1 MFRKIIAVLLLLIG
15 LLGLA
20 LSVSGALMSRR
31 VLDEMG
37 TSLETALSRTVDSLD
52 TASDTLIL
60 TKSTFDQV
68 TTGLETVGNTAD
80 NVAQSILDTQPLL
93 ESITGVVSGDIPDS
107 LEAIEGAIPG
117 VADAAGTIDDT
128 LRTLSDFAVEREIFG
143 IPISFDLGINYD
155 PEINLDD
162 SVSQIGQSLEGMP
175 ESLRAIRTD
184 LDVANNNL
192 ETISS
197 SVGAIA
203 ADLDALGKNV
213 EQIEPLV
220 DDYIQL
226 VSDIRQLA
234 VQSQERLDAQLET
247 AKLIVTLLFVWI
259 GINQLIPL
267 YLSWDIFAGDSK
279 SQEESSEGDDDSKI
293 AEVSATSPEDESV
306 ISDGESEDE

>member
-1 MFRKIIAVLLLLIG
+1 MFRKIMAVLLLLIG

-20 LSVSGALMSRR
+20 LSVSGALMGRR
-31 VLDEMG
+31 VLDEIG

-68 TTGLETVGNTAD
+68 TTGLETVANTAD
-80 NVAQSILDTQPLL
+80 DVAQSILDTQPLL
-93 ESITGVVSGDIPDS
+93 DSITGVVSGDIPDS

-155 PEINLDD
+155 PEIDLDD
-162 SVSQIGQSLEGMP
+162 SVMQIGQSLEGMP

-203 ADLDALGKNV
+203 ADLDALGTNV

-234 VQSQERLDAQLET
+234 VESQERLDAQLET

-267 YLSWDIFAGDSK
+267 YLSWDIFTGDSG

-293 AEVSATSPEDESV
+293 AEVTATSPEDESV

>member
-20 LSVSGALMSRR
+20 LSVSGALMGRR
-31 VLDEMG
+31 VLDEIG

-93 ESITGVVSGDIPDS
+93 DSITGVVSGDIPDG

-155 PEINLDD
+155 PEIDLDD
-162 SVSQIGQSLEGMP
+162 SVMQIGQSLEGMP

-203 ADLDALGKNV
+203 ADLDALGTNV

-234 VQSQERLDAQLET
+234 VESQERLDAQLET

-267 YLSWDIFAGDSK
+267 YLSWDIFTGDSG

-293 AEVSATSPEDESV
+293 AEVTATSPEDESV

>member
-1 MFRKIIAVLLLLIG
+1 MG
-15 LLGLA
+15 
-20 LSVSGALMSRR
+20 RR
-31 VLDEMG
+31 VLDEIG
-37 TSLETALSRTVDSLD
+37 SSLETALSRTVDSLD

-68 TTGLETVGNTAD
+68 TTGLETVANTAD
-80 NVAQSILDTQPLL
+80 DVAQSILDTQPLL
-93 ESITGVVSGDIPDS
+93 DSITGVVSGDIPDS

-155 PEINLDD
+155 PEIDLDD
-162 SVSQIGQSLEGMP
+162 SVMQIGQSLEGMP

-203 ADLDALGKNV
+203 ADLDALGTNV

-234 VQSQERLDAQLET
+234 VESQERLDAQLET

-267 YLSWDIFAGDSK
+267 YLSWDIFTGDSG

-293 AEVSATSPEDESV
+293 AEVTATSP
-306 ISDGESEDE
+306 

>member
-1 MFRKIIAVLLLLIG
+1 MFRKFLAVLLLLIG

-20 LSVSGALMSRR
+20 LSVSGALMGRR
-31 VLDEMG
+31 ALDEIG

-60 TKSTFDQV
+60 TKSTFEQV
-68 TTGLETVGNTAD
+68 TTGLDTVGNTAD
-80 NVAQSILDTQPLL
+80 NVAQSILDTKPLL
-93 ESITGVVSGDIPDS
+93 DSITSVVSGDIPDS

-143 IPISFDLGINYD
+143 IPISFDLGINYN
-155 PEINLDD
+155 PEIDLDD
-162 SVSQIGQSLEGMP
+162 SVLQIGQSLEGMP

-184 LDVANNNL
+184 LDVANDNL

-197 SVGAIA
+197 SVGGIA
-203 ADLDALGKNV
+203 ADLDALGTNV

-226 VSDIRQLA
+226 VSDIKQLA
-234 VQSQERLDAQLET
+234 VQTQERLDAQLET

-267 YLSWDIFAGDSK
+267 YLSWDIFTRDSR
-279 SQEESSEGDDDSKI
+279 SQEESSEDDDDSI
-293 AEVSATSPEDESV
+293 IEEVAATSPEDDSV